1 MKSPHPHPAR
11 KAVLLL
17 AVLLLAL
24 SGCMKEHITPIDAAA
39 AREKLEARHGVFD
52 PEDGAPALPG
62 SETAVER
69 LSFHSDQE
77 GWHGV
82 FLEFAGADEAAAC
95 FSAVQDAREITYSRD
110 PGGNYR
116 IVEYLQSDG
125 GAGER
130 WRVTQVEHTI
140 LAMGWPASDDQARQ
154 AAGKARTA
162 LGY

>member
-11 KAVLLL
+11 KAALLL

-24 SGCMKEHITPIDAAA
+24 SGCMKEHITPVDAAGA
-39 AREKLEARHGVFD
+39 KRALEACHGAFD
-52 PEDGAPALPG
+52 PEEEAPALPG
-62 SETAVER
+62 SETALER
-69 LSFHSDQE
+69 LPFHSDEE

-82 FLEFAGADEAAAC
+82 FLEFADADEAAAC
-95 FSAVQDAREITYSRD
+95 FYAVQAAREITYSRD

-140 LAMGWPASDDQARQ
+140 LAMGWPASDDEARR